1 MEPQPV
7 PTQNA
12 TVVLTTPGPTPVA
25 TSVPDVTLEKCRN
38 RTPAVKMSPAPIKQ
52 PTGLSLAKLVSVS

>member
-1 MEPQPV
+1 V

-12 TVVLTTPGPTPVA
+12 TVVLTTTCSAPVV
-25 TSVPDVTLEKCRN
+25 TSVPEVALEKN
-38 RTPAVKMSPAPIKQ
+38 KNPTPTVKTSPAPVKQ